1 MMNTNRPLDLNKSV
15 YDLCKTYPELIDIM
29 AELGFTQITKKGML
43 GTIGRMM
50 TIPKG
55 AAMQH
60 IDLEKAV
67 QTFKDHGFAVTGLGE
82 EAVPAEA
89 EISEQKED
97 NGDEE
102 DEDQGVEER
111 RALLKSYIKRLSDG
125 EDLETV
131 RKEFVANF
139 SDVKASEIAM
149 AEQELLASGV
159 PLQDVQQLCDVH
171 SALFHGATQA
181 EKIAAAEAAVA
192 SEMKENQPKPLK
204 RQDGGDLEFN
214 RLAKITGHP
223 LQIFDLENK
232 AIEKQI
238 AQMKGAL
245 SAGSHIL
252 ETLNQTR
259 DVAIHYAKKGDLI
272 YPVLKGRYGFSG
284 PSDVMWS
291 VDDEIRDALRDLAGE
306 AAQDEK
312 VMRSVDWRVRLSKA
326 LGRAEEMIY
335 KENNI
340 LFPLC
345 AKSFSEEEW
354 RQIASDM
361 QDYENCLIDDVPV
374 WEEAES
380 VESEAENADEITFGS
395 GHLRADQLEAMLNTI
410 PMELTFIDDEDY
422 NRYFNDGKGPKL
434 FKRPLMALDRKVY
447 TCHPPKI
454 EPMVRMI
461 IDSFKDGSKDEVAVW
476 NQRAGEPVYIRYLAV
491 RDRKGKYVGTLECV
505 EEMGFAQKH
514 FCEDED

>member
-15 YDLCKTYPELIDIM
+15 YDLCTAYPELKGIM

-60 IDLEKAV
+60 IDLEKVIQAL
-67 QTFKDHGFAVTGLGE
+67 KDHGFVVSGLDGK
-82 EAVPAEA
+82 AAPAEA
-89 EISEQKED
+89 ESPEQKQEAEA
-97 NGDEE
+97 EE
-102 DEDQGVEER
+102 AEDQGVEER

-139 SDVKASEIAM
+139 SEVKASEIAT

-159 PLQDVQQLCDVH
+159 PLQDVQRLCDVH

-192 SEMKENQPKPLK
+192 AEMKENQPKPLK
-204 RQDGGDLEFN
+204 RQDGGDLKFKQ
-214 RLAKITGHP
+214 LAQISGHP
-223 LQIFDLENK
+223 LQVFDLENK
-232 AIEKQI
+232 AIEKQLV
-238 AQMKGAL
+238 QMKGAL
-245 SAGSHIL
+245 GAGSHIREAL
-252 ETLNQTR
+252 EKTR
-259 DVAIHYAKKGDLI
+259 EVAIHYAKKGDLI
-272 YPVLKGRYGFSG
+272 YPILKGRYGFSG

-291 VDDEIRDALRDLAGE
+291 VDDEIRDELRDLANE
-306 AAQDEK
+306 AAQDETA
-312 VMRSVDWRVRLSKA
+312 VQSVPWRVRLSKA

-335 KENNI
+335 KEENI
-340 LFPLC
+340 LYPLC
-345 AKSFSEEEW
+345 AKSFSEAEW
-354 RQIASDM
+354 RQMAADM
-361 QDYENCLIDDVPV
+361 RDYENCLIGEVPV
-374 WEEAES
+374 WKEAES
-380 VESEAENADEITFGS
+380 AKSESENAGEITFGS
-395 GHLRADQLEAMLNTI
+395 GHLRVDQLEAMLNTI
-410 PMELTFIDDEDY
+410 PMELTFIDAEDY
-422 NRYFNDGKGPKL
+422 NRYFNDGEGPKL

-461 IDSFKDGSKDEVAVW
+461 IDSFKDGSKNEVAVW
-476 NQRAGEPVYIRYLAV
+476 NQRAGKPVYIRYLAV
-491 RDRKGKYVGTLECV
+491 RNRKGQYVGTLECV
-505 EEMGFAQKH
+505 EEMDFAQKH
-514 FCEDED
+514 FCEEEA

>member
-1 MMNTNRPLDLNKSV
+1 MNTNRPLDLNKSV
-15 YDLCKTYPELIDIM
+15 YELCTAYPELKGIM

-43 GTIGRMM
+43 STIGRMM

-60 IDLEKAV
+60 IDLEKIL
-67 QTFKDHGFAVTGLGE
+67 QTLKENGFAVSGLGE
-82 EAVPAEA
+82 EEAPAEVNAA
-89 EISEQKED
+89 EPGEEV
-97 NGDEE
+97 GDEE
-102 DEDQGVEER
+102 DDDQGVEER

-159 PLQDVQQLCDVH
+159 PLQDVQRLCDVH
-171 SALFHGATQA
+171 SALFHGTTQA

-192 SEMKENQPKPLK
+192 AEMKEDQPKPLK
-204 RQDGGDLEFN
+204 RQDGGDLKFN
-214 RLAKITGHP
+214 ELAKISGHP

-238 AQMKGAL
+238 TQLKGAL

-252 ETLNQTR
+252 ETLNKVR
-259 DVAIHYAKKGDLI
+259 EVAIHYAKKGDLI
-272 YPVLKGRYGFSG
+272 YPILKGRYGFSG

-291 VDDEIRDALRDLAGE
+291 VDDEIRDELRDLAGE
-306 AAQDEK
+306 AARDEK
-312 VMRSVDWRVRLSKA
+312 AVQSVPWRVRLSKA
-326 LGRAEEMIY
+326 IGRAEEMIY

-361 QDYENCLIDDVPV
+361 RDYENFLIGDVPV

-380 VESEAENADEITFGS
+380 AEPETENADEVTFGS
-395 GHLRADQLEAMLNTI
+395 GHLRVDQLEAMLNTI

-461 IDSFKDGSKDEVAVW
+461 ISSFKDGSKDEVVVW
-476 NQRAGEPVYIRYLAV
+476 NQRGGEPVYIRYLAV
-491 RDRKGKYVGTLECV
+491 RDRKGQYVGTLECV

-514 FCEDED
+514 FCEDKD